1 MPRPHILAALAAAP
15 LLAAPLLAPL
25 PAQAQAAMSA
35 CETEQDLQQILNSD
49 GSYMPDKCRQLTI
62 SVVRSDN
69 GPLCVIDFS
78 GGDDNFLQQLKD
90 AAIPQKWWVKCA
102 DLQSTDAPAGAA
114 KD

>member
-1 MPRPHILAALAAAP
+1 MIKPKALATLAAAT
-15 LLAAPLLAPL
+15 LLAAPFLAPL
-25 PAQAQAAMSA
+25 PAQAQSTMSA
-35 CETEQDLQQILNSD
+35 CETEQDLQQILNSN
-49 GSYMPDKCRQLTI
+49 GSYMPDNCRPLTI

-90 AAIPQKWWVKCA
+90 AAVPQKWWVKCS
-102 DLQSTDAPAGAA
+102 DLQSTDAPEGAA